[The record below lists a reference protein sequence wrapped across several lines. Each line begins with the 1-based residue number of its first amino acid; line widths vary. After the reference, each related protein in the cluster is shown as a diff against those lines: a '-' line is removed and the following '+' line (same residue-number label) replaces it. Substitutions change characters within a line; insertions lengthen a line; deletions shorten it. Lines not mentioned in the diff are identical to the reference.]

1 MIKIKKITKNSIKI
15 LILIVLTFTL
25 LIIGLYIYAYFTP
38 KIPIKTAG
46 KFFIYDKNS
55 ELVYQGSS
63 SSEWINIEDINS
75 NMKNAIISIEDKNFY
90 NHKGFDY
97 KRIVKAAINNI
108 KTHSI
113 VEGASTISQQYVKNM
128 YLTFDKTWKRKIEEA
143 MLTLELEV
151 HYNKDEILEGYL
163 NTINFGQGN
172 YGIEDASKFYFN
184 KSSSDLTLEEAC
196 ILAGIPRSPENYN
209 PVANYEVSI
218 KRAKTVAS
226 TMLKNKYID
235 EEEYNNLFK
244 EDIEIYGKRDKN
256 NLQTLMYYQNAV
268 LEELSSINSV
278 PEFLVNSGGLKIY
291 TSLDLEIQTNLENAI
306 KNNMKNDDTQVS
318 AIYID
323 PYTGG
328 INALVG
334 GKNFNTSEYN
344 RATKSKRQV
353 GSTIKPFLYYTA
365 LSNGLTA
372 ASNFRSEKTTFN
384 LSNNVVYSPSNY
396 GNLYANKNISMA
408 SAIAYSDNVYAV
420 KTHIFLG
427 EDKLVET
434 MKTFGVKE
442 NLKSIPSLALG
453 SCEINMLDYANAYVK
468 LASNGYDREI
478 HLIEKVEDA
487 NGHILYER
495 RKFDSLVLNSNY
507 VYIINEML
515 NNTYNSQFIDY
526 NSPTAISIK
535 GRLSKKY
542 AIKTGT
548 TDFDNWIIGY
558 NPDALLMVWTGR
570 DNNKESNNGYSK
582 ITKNIW
588 ADTMETSLKDEEKK
602 WYPKP
607 NNVIGIPLDPV
618 TGSYVTKGKSTI
630 YYFVI
635 GSEPKYT
642 ASVSR

>member
-1 MIKIKKITKNSIKI
+1 M
-15 LILIVLTFTL
+15 ILIVLTFTL
-25 LIIGLYIYAYFTP
+25 LIAGLYVYAYFTP

-46 KFFIYDKNS
+46 KFYIYDKNS

-63 SSEWINIEDINS
+63 SSEWINIENINA
-75 NMKNAIISIEDKNFY
+75 NMKNAIVSIEDKNFY

-113 VEGASTISQQYVKNM
+113 MEGASTISQQYVKNM

-151 HYNKDEILEGYL
+151 HYNKDDILEGYL

-172 YGIEDASKFYFN
+172 YGIEDASKYYFN
-184 KSSSDLTLEEAC
+184 KSSSDLTLEESC

-218 KRAKTVAS
+218 KRAKTVAY
-226 TMLKNKYID
+226 TMLKNKYIT
-235 EEEYNNLFK
+235 EEDYDNLFK

-268 LEELSSINSV
+268 LEELRNIDSV
-278 PEFLVNSGGLKIY
+278 PESLVDSGGLKIY

-306 KNNMKNDDTQVS
+306 KNNMKKDDTQIAAV
-318 AIYID
+318 YVD
-323 PYTGG
+323 PSTGG
-328 INALVG
+328 VNALVG

-365 LSNGLTA
+365 LSNGLTE

-384 LSNNVVYSPSNY
+384 LSNNVVYTPSNY

-408 SAIAYSDNVYAV
+408 SALAYSDNVYAV

-427 EDKLVET
+427 EDKLVDT
-434 MKTFGVKE
+434 MKAFGVKE

-495 RKFDSLVLNSNY
+495 RKFDNLILNSNY

-515 NNTYNSQFIDY
+515 NNTYNSKFIDY

-548 TDFDNWIIGY
+548 TDYDNWIVGY
-558 NPDALLMVWTGR
+558 NPDALLLVWTGL
-570 DNNKESNNGYSK
+570 DNNKETNSGYSK

-588 ADTMETSLKDEEKK
+588 ADTMETSLKDKEKK

-630 YYFVI
+630 YYFVR
-635 GSEPKYT
+635 GSEPTYLAT
-642 ASVSR
+642 VNN